1 MVLDADL
8 IATNGGNDFVYGLAG
23 DDRIEISGSGDVVVD
38 TGEGADE
45 IVIAED
51 AQGSIEIISGGHGDT
66 LLWEAYTG
74 DVTYAHINES
84 GDLVFGTQDLDVI
97 LTDQMSYDS
106 DVGKYVVS
114 GVETITVEFGD
125 LGDDDDRI
133 SESVSAVVGSDYKEG
148 DLLYTNSAT
157 EHNVILAGAGAD
169 TIMVGSGNDV
179 AEHTAIVGDL
189 YNYQQDSAPFG
200 TLATYE
206 FEAANWTN
214 RDSAGDEPYQ
224 LKKVGDTTIKLH
236 IREDDIVVEHNGREF
251 SIGKDAWNE
260 GVDPWTQ
267 TTRIGLDGYTYDEMN
282 IEVPQ
287 HLNILSEEVNAEGK
301 ESEGFT
307 VLLSSTN
314 PEAPDTYE
322 YHDMK
327 VAFVDGRW
335 RQGRSRFV
343 RRDPRH

>member
-8 IATNGGNDFVYGLAG
+8 IATNGGDDYVYGLAG

-157 EHNVILAGAGAD
+157 
-169 TIMVGSGNDV
+169 
-179 AEHTAIVGDL
+179 
-189 YNYQQDSAPFG
+189 DS
-200 TLATYE
+200 
-206 FEAANWTN
+206 
-214 RDSAGDEPYQ
+214 
-224 LKKVGDTTIKLH
+224 
-236 IREDDIVVEHNGREF
+236 
-251 SIGKDAWNE
+251 
-260 GVDPWTQ
+260 
-267 TTRIGLDGYTYDEMN
+267 
-282 IEVPQ
+282 
-287 HLNILSEEVNAEGK
+287 
-301 ESEGFT
+301 
-307 VLLSSTN
+307 
-314 PEAPDTYE
+314 
-322 YHDMK
+322 
-327 VAFVDGRW
+327 
-335 RQGRSRFV
+335 
-343 RRDPRH
+343 